1 MPAWDPA
8 ELPPGGFASLNSAS
22 MQPNGSTKSGPTV
35 TPEQKQGRL
44 VFARMSRYIGRVARG
59 AKSDDVHRFRTNSR
73 RIEALVAELVPENG
87 NKKKLLKLLSK
98 LRKRAG
104 RVRDLDV
111 QLIFLKN
118 LRVPDR
124 QNHRAQLLELL
135 AEEHGR
141 RSKKLAKSF
150 DPGTVKELRRRLRRA
165 KSEIKLTGVD
175 PLKLALTRL
184 PKPSPAP
191 MTEKM
196 LHACR
201 IAAKHARY
209 LAELATG
216 SPKAKAFV
224 EELKRAQ
231 DEVGEWHDVL
241 KLQQRAAGLFGT
253 VHDSALVAA
262 LQNISRARF
271 RRAVNAMTA
280 AIKSVSAPQ
289 SATTTS
295 SSASALS
302 AASSPASHRKTA
314 PAQDPT
320 IAA

>member
-1 MPAWDPA
+1 MR
-8 ELPPGGFASLNSAS
+8 
-22 MQPNGSTKSGPTV
+22 PNGSTKDGSTA

-44 VFARMSRYIGRVARG
+44 VFTRMSRYIGHL
-59 AKSDDVHRFRTNSR
+59 AKASKSEDVHRFRTNSR
-73 RIEALVAELVPENG
+73 RVEALLAELAPENG
-87 NKKKLLKLLSK
+87 NQKKLLKLLSK

-150 DPGTVKELRRRLRRA
+150 DADTVRELRKRLRRA
-165 KSEIKLTGVD
+165 QSEIKLDGIE
-175 PLKLALTRL
+175 PLKLALGRL
-184 PKPSPAP
+184 PKPGPSP
-191 MTEKM
+191 MNEKM

-201 IAAKHARY
+201 IAAKQARY
-209 LAELATG
+209 LAELATE
-216 SPKAKAFV
+216 SVQAKAFV

-241 KLQQRAAGLFGT
+241 KLQQRAEKLFGT

-271 RRAVNAMTA
+271 RRAVNAMTTA
-280 AIKSVSAPQ
+280 VADLSKRSSAP
-289 SATTTS
+289 S
-295 SSASALS
+295 SLAERK
-302 AASSPASHRKTA
+302 SPATEPAAQTA
-314 PAQDPT
+314 A
-320 IAA
+320 

>member
-1 MPAWDPA
+1 MLQLPAWDPA

-22 MQPNGSTKSGPTV
+22 MRPNGSTNNGPTV

-59 AKSDDVHRFRTNSR
+59 TKSEDVHRFRTNSR

-87 NKKKLLKLLSK
+87 NTKKLLKLLSK

-150 DPGTVKELRRRLRRA
+150 DPETVRELRRRLRRA
-165 KSEIKLTGVD
+165 KSEIKLDKID
-175 PLKLALTRL
+175 PLRLALGRL

-209 LAELATG
+209 LAELATE
-216 SPKAKAFV
+216 SAKAKAFV

-241 KLQQRAAGLFGT
+241 KLQQRAANLFGT

-289 SATTTS
+289 PATAS
-295 SSASALS
+295 PAAKRKSALIQ
-302 AASSPASHRKTA
+302 A
-314 PAQDPT
+314 DPK

>member
-1 MPAWDPA
+1 MR
-8 ELPPGGFASLNSAS
+8 
-22 MQPNGSTKSGPTV
+22 PNGSTKDGSTI

-44 VFARMSRYIGRVARG
+44 VFTRMSRYIGHL
-59 AKSDDVHRFRTNSR
+59 AKGSKSEDVHRFRTNSR
-73 RIEALVAELVPENG
+73 RVEALLAELAPENG

-111 QLIFLKN
+111 QLVFLKN

-150 DPGTVKELRRRLRRA
+150 DADTVRELKKRLRRTQ
-165 KSEIKLTGVD
+165 SEIKLDGID
-175 PLKLALTRL
+175 PLKLAVDRL
-184 PKPSPAP
+184 PKPGQTP
-191 MTEKM
+191 MNEKM

-201 IAAKHARY
+201 IAAKQSRY
-209 LAELATG
+209 LAELATE
-216 SPKAKAFV
+216 SAKAKAFV
-224 EELKRAQ
+224 EELKQAQ
-231 DEVGEWHDVL
+231 DEVGEWHDIL
-241 KLQQRAAGLFGT
+241 KLQQKAEKLFGT

-271 RRAVNAMTA
+271 RRAVNAMT
-280 AIKSVSAPQ
+280 
-289 SATTTS
+289 T
-295 SSASALS
+295 ALADLS
-302 AASSPASHRKTA
+302 GRQPAASSQVGRRISTSESA
-314 PAQDPT
+314 AQ
-320 IAA
+320 AAA

>member
-1 MPAWDPA
+1 MR
-8 ELPPGGFASLNSAS
+8 
-22 MQPNGSTKSGPTV
+22 PNGSTKSGPTL
-35 TPEQKQGRL
+35 TPEQKQVRVIFARISRHIGRL
-44 VFARMSRYIGRVARG
+44 ARDP
-59 AKSDDVHRFRTNSR
+59 KSEDVHRFRTNSR
-73 RIEALVAELVPENG
+73 RVEALTAELVPENG
-87 NKKKLLKLLSK
+87 NKKKLQKLLSK

-111 QLIFLKN
+111 QIVFLKN

-150 DPGTVKELRRRLRRA
+150 DADTVRELRKRLRRA
-165 KSEIKLTGVD
+165 KSEMKLDGIN
-175 PLKLALTRL
+175 PLKLAISRL
-184 PKPSPAP
+184 PKPGVTP
-191 MTEKM
+191 MTEKT

-201 IAAKHARY
+201 IAAKQSRY
-209 LAELATG
+209 LAELATE
-216 SPKAKAFV
+216 SAAAKAFV

-241 KLQQRAAGLFGT
+241 KLQQKAGKLFGT

-271 RRAVNAMTA
+271 RRAVNAMTTA
-280 AIKSVSAPQ
+280 V
-289 SATTTS
+289 TD
-295 SSASALS
+295 LS
-302 AASSPASHRKTA
+302 KRPVAASSPAERRSAAPEPAAQTA
-314 PAQDPT
+314 A
-320 IAA
+320 

>member
-1 MPAWDPA
+1 MR
-8 ELPPGGFASLNSAS
+8 
-22 MQPNGSTKSGPTV
+22 PNGSIKDGSTI

-44 VFARMSRYIGRVARG
+44 VFARMSRYIGHL
-59 AKSDDVHRFRTNSR
+59 AKESKSEDVHRFRTNSR
-73 RIEALVAELVPENG
+73 RVEALLTELAPENG

-111 QLIFLKN
+111 QLVFLKN
-118 LRVPDR
+118 LRVLDR

-150 DPGTVKELRRRLRRA
+150 DADTVRELRKRLRRTQA
-165 KSEIKLTGVD
+165 EMKLDGID
-175 PLKLALTRL
+175 PLKLALSRL
-184 PKPSPAP
+184 PKPGQAP
-191 MTEKM
+191 MNEKM

-201 IAAKHARY
+201 IAAKQSRY
-209 LAELATG
+209 LAELATE
-216 SPKAKAFV
+216 SAQAKAFV

-241 KLQQRAAGLFGT
+241 KLQQKAERLFGT

-271 RRAVNAMTA
+271 RRAVNAMTTA
-280 AIKSVSAPQ
+280 LADLSAQQP
-289 SATTTS
+289 
-295 SSASALS
+295 
-302 AASSPASHRKTA
+302 AASSPVGRSR
-314 PAQDPT
+314 DRG
-320 IAA
+320 IAAAFSTARQEHPSMSCTLFLNANLRRS